1 MYSSLQIPG
10 SARQFHDRI
19 YAGDIIRI
27 TELPAMAALVA
38 LTRAWLEDA
47 LHPWAPPEIHR
58 YLSHDEQTLRFAQ
71 CQNAFARSKEV
82 REHWRVVVESL
93 GLAPDALA
101 CDRLHLR
108 FQPHREPRQS
118 TPRARATATIA
129 FHRDTWGS
137 NLYAQTNWW
146 APIYPITTGRTFA
159 LYPHLWQQALRNC
172 SADFDMRAILERSHR
187 DGRNAVD
194 ADEAIPHLLEA
205 IDPQQGVAVDI
216 APGSLIA
223 FSGAHAHAGVGN
235 STGLTR
241 ISFETRSVLI
251 DDVLAGLGAP
261 NIDGHAPWRTPGLF
275 RRMSDTRRL
284 NEILGCGFIEPYRRP
299 QNR

>member
-27 TELPAMAALVA
+27 AELPAMTALVA
-38 LTRAWLEDA
+38 LTRVWLEDA

-82 REHWRVVVESL
+82 REHWRAVVESL
-93 GLAPDALA
+93 GLAADALA

-118 TPRARATATIA
+118 MPRARTTATIA

-284 NEILGCGFIEPYRRP
+284 NEILGCGFMEPYRRP